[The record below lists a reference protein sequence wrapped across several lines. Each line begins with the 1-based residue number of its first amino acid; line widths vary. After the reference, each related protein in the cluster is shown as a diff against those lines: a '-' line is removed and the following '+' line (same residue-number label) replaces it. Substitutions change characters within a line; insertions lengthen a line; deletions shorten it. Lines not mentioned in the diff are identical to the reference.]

1 MQQHWQKRKHK
12 KTLREKLDFEKDLS
26 SLQTMVMDIT
36 TENETLQSEL
46 TSAPRQISSD
56 QERINQLES
65 DLNSIPRPAVQHPPP
80 YITNDG

>member
-1 MQQHWQKRKHK
+1 
-12 KTLREKLDFEKDLS
+12 
-26 SLQTMVMDIT
+26 MVMDIT

-46 TSAPRQISSD
+46 TSAQRQSSSD

-80 YITNDG
+80 DITNDG